1 MNNRSLP
8 GSLIA
13 LLFTLSLSAQQP
25 IFNQNENWN
34 FGLNSGASFGLNSNE
49 ASLFRGNGLITR
61 LSSEYFFGPLGLGIN
76 GGFINSKLS
85 SSVINQ
91 FMIDRK
97 FPLTST
103 ITSTASQNAFLML
116 GPSLRLGQR
125 VQLLASVKAG
135 MFFNQSGGLTIG
147 QQGAVRPLYRFDA
160 GTKSLFPGFN
170 GSVSFS
176 YPVGNS
182 SSFLLST
189 DFLQSSSSIQL
200 FDPQQGIDIPV
211 EQKRNWQT
219 INVGVSFIKTFETK
233 SSRDA
238 ASGLPTGR
246 RSRDAGSGMA
256 SGKRS
261 RDAASGLPTGRR
273 NRDASSGMAS
283 GKRNR
288 DAASG
293 LPTGRRQYSPANFNN
308 PDGDDDE
315 VSMIDPEN
323 KRVLKTKTKSN
334 QSNDRTTQSC
344 GPVTVKTTQPD
355 GTVEEQTF
363 SCPDD
368 AANYKMKTDG
378 DTPMKVTVPKQT
390 QGATFGEKVNQGLQ
404 AAGSIVAGRIVH
416 RSANGNAGIVS
427 NRTHGG
433 GGGGA
438 AAASYASTG
447 MVVNTGISMNL
458 FTREAGSGMASG
470 KRNREEG
477 SGMATG
483 RRQYQPFY
491 SENGGYSCS
500 TCLASVAGTPIGGI
514 IVKGGRIAGAKNI
527 QQTLPSANGTTQLD
541 GIQVH
546 LLNAT
551 TGAIIASTTTDA
563 DGSFWF
569 ANVPTG
575 TYAVEI
581 DGIISTRKG
590 YQYYM
595 AKSDMKSIDVAGEIL
610 LGYDAFELVFDAP
623 GEGTGVLKANHNTAR
638 SNKNTI
644 KGDGGNGPDSLQQK
658 ANINTSR
665 SNTKGIIVI
674 GSDTDGDGVGDRFTA
689 TARLSDGRTVPVNDM
704 TIRKKSGA
712 TEIIIPFHFSN
723 TQKANINTS
732 RSNIKQATVTVGDG
746 TNGNAVT
753 GFTVTG
759 TFSEGT
765 TRDATQLAE
774 TVSSPGVFQISIE
787 LGDSDGD
794 AHPDFI
800 WSPRS
805 NIAVTSQSESTN
817 RSSLPSDAFE
827 GSPAFVK
834 TLPLYFNTTNAT
846 NQPILLAGN
855 HGSTNT
861 PGPAAR
867 PGGPIG
873 GIIVKGGKNPGGQ
886 MRQLQTNNYGEF
898 EYTGLDAGNY
908 SITAEY
914 EIHIN
919 DQTII
924 EVGDSATTRAQ
935 DHNSS
940 RSNKTASSIA
950 PNPHGGD
957 TSKTKAQDHNSTRS
971 NKTAN
976 SVAPNPEGG
985 SSTSTKVQVTSL
997 LQTVLETEELLN
1009 NDNVSNRT
1017 GVNTSR
1023 SNIKNLQ
1030 NALFDLQQ
1038 ALNSNNRTTIQ
1049 STAAAVER
1057 QMLVLQSSL
1066 QNLGSRYTSISNV
1079 LKTKHDTAKN
1089 SIANIR

>member
-1 MNNRSLP
+1 MKN
-8 GSLIA
+8 
-13 LLFTLSLSAQQP
+13 LLLASCLLLAFNVVCAQQAP
-25 IFNQNENWN
+25 LFKNSSGIINSGNDWQ
-34 FGLNSGASFGLNSNE
+34 FGINSGASFGINSNE
-49 ASLFRGNGLITR
+49 SSLFRGNGLVTG
-61 LSSEYFFGPLGLGIN
+61 LTSQYFFGTMGLAVN
-76 GGFINSKLS
+76 GGFINGKLNTS
-85 SSVINQ
+85 AINQ

-103 ITSTASQNAFLML
+103 VTSSPSQNAYLL
-116 GPSLRLGQR
+116 VGPSLRLGQR
-125 VQLLASVKAG
+125 AQFIAAIKGGV
-135 MFFNQSGGLTIG
+135 FFNQSGGLTIG

-170 GSVSFS
+170 GSLSFS
-176 YPVGNS
+176 YPVGTS

-233 SSRDA
+233 SGRDA

-246 RSRDAGSGMA
+246 RSREAGSGMA

-261 RDAASGLPTGRR
+261 
-273 NRDASSGMAS
+273 
-283 GKRNR
+283 R

-308 PDGDDDE
+308 PDGDNDGA
-315 VSMIDPEN
+315 SIINPEN
-323 KRVLKTKTKSN
+323 KRVLKTKTRSN
-334 QSNDRTTQSC
+334 QSNDRITGESC
-344 GPVTVKTTQPD
+344 GPVITKTTRPD
-355 GTVEEQTF
+355 GTVEEHTF

-368 AANYKMKTDG
+368 AANYKAKLDG
-378 DTPMKVTVPKQT
+378 GMPNRISMNTTVPKQT

-404 AAGSIVAGRIVH
+404 AAGSLISGRIIH
-416 RSANGNAGIVS
+416 RTANGNTGIVT
-427 NRTHGG
+427 NRSHST
-433 GGGGA
+433 GGGA
-438 AAASYASTG
+438 ASASYAAAG
-447 MVVNTGISMNL
+447 LAANTGVSITL
-458 FTREAGSGMASG
+458 FSREHSSGMATG
-470 KRNREEG
+470 KRSRETG
-477 SGMATG
+477 SGLPTG

-491 SENGGYSCS
+491 SENSGYSCS
-500 TCLASVAGTPIGGI
+500 TCVASVAGNPIGGLTI
-514 IVKGGRIAGAKNI
+514 KAGRNGGGDSS
-527 QQTLPSANGTTQLD
+527 QQRSSGEKETTELD

-551 TGAIIASTTTDA
+551 TGAVIASTTTDA
-563 DGSFWF
+563 DGAFWF

-575 TYAVEI
+575 TYSVEI
-581 DGIISTRKG
+581 DGVVSTRKG

-595 AKSDMKSIDVAGEIL
+595 AKSDIKSIDVAGEVL

-623 GEGTGVLKANHNTAR
+623 NEGTGVLKANHNTVR

-644 KGDGGNGPDSLQQK
+644 KGDGGNTPDSLLQK

-674 GSDTDGDGVGDRFTA
+674 GSDTDGDGMSDRFTA
-689 TARLSDGRTVPVNDM
+689 TARLSDGRTVPIND
-704 TIRKKSGA
+704 IIVRKKPGF
-712 TEIIIPFHFSN
+712 TELTIPFQSS

-732 RSNIKQATVTVGDG
+732 RSNIKQAVVTIGDG
-746 TNGNAVT
+746 TT
-753 GFTVTG
+753 GHTTTNFKVMG
-759 TFSEGT
+759 TFSDGT

-774 TVSSPGVFQISIE
+774 TVSAPGVFQISLE
-787 LGDSDGD
+787 FGDNDED
-794 AHPDFI
+794 AQPDFI

-817 RSSLPSDAFE
+817 RSNLPSAAFE
-827 GSPAFVK
+827 ESPVFVK
-834 TLPLYFNTTNAT
+834 SLPLYFNTNTTKGEPA
-846 NQPILLAGN
+846 ILAGN
-855 HGSTNT
+855 QGTSSPSGTE
-861 PGPAAR
+861 AR
-867 PGGPIG
+867 PGNPIK

-886 MRQLQTNNYGEF
+886 MRKLHTNDYGEF
-898 EYTGLDAGNY
+898 EFTGLDAGNY

-950 PNPHGGD
+950 PNPGGESS
-957 TSKTKAQDHNSTRS
+957 TYSKAQLN
-971 NKTAN
+971 
-976 SVAPNPEGG
+976 
-985 SSTSTKVQVTSL
+985 SL
-997 LQTVLETEELLN
+997 LQTIFEIEDLLN
-1009 NDNVSNRT
+1009 NDNTSNRT
-1017 GVNTSR
+1017 GINTSR
-1023 SNIKNLQ
+1023 SNINNLQ
-1030 NALFDLQQ
+1030 NALFDLQR
-1038 ALNSNNRTTIQ
+1038 ALNGDNAATIQ
-1049 STAAAVER
+1049 SASALVE
-1057 QMLVLQSSL
+1057 QKMQLVQSSIL
-1066 QNLGSRYTSISNV
+1066 NLGSRYTSISNV

-1089 SIANIR
+1089 SIGNIR